1 MDVIA
6 NDDENSIIMINS
18 DDFNNLM
25 ELRKCYTLYYLRLT
39 VFQNTRKSKTDLVKI
54 TIKLP
59 KQPDDFLL
67 PE

>member
-25 ELRKCYTLYYLRLT
+25 KLRKCYTLYYLRLT
-39 VFQNTRKSKTDLVKI
+39 VFQNPRKSKTDLVQV

-59 KQPDDFLL
+59 KQQDDFLL